1 VDGRGQSTVFL
12 SMLYSG
18 LLMVLTYAGKKIIF
32 FVYFVFTFHHC
43 LYGLTVVKDQ
53 TVSGMQTLTFY

>member
-1 VDGRGQSTVFL
+1 
-12 SMLYSG
+12 
-18 LLMVLTYAGKKIIF
+18 MVLTYAGKKIIF